1 MNKTIW
7 IDEYGNTCIG
17 IKPDEEKPEI
27 KEKKEEV
34 IDNGEQKTT
43 ASHRRKRPRG

>member
-7 IDEYGNTCIG
+7 IDKYGNTCIG

-34 IDNGEQKTT
+34 KPDDTT
-43 ASHRRKRPRG
+43 KNVKGSRRKRP